1 MVKEKK
7 WFVVSRKEKVAEDI
21 WKSPDLT
28 EPWEEKRGEK
38 RRDRGVGKLTREG
51 NMDQDEKRPN
61 ECVVK
66 MTE

>member
-28 EPWEEKRGEK
+28 EPLEEKRGEK
-38 RRDRGVGKLTREG
+38 RRDRGVGKLTRKR
-51 NMDQDEKRPN
+51 NMDQDKKRPN